1 MGNVNKPQAVK
12 ENKAAENIN
21 IKRKIGT
28 TTYMVNAYFNKNAS
42 GDMVSKVKNLITR

>member
-1 MGNVNKPQAVK
+1 MKKFSKHQTIK
-12 ENKAAENIN
+12 ENDATKNIN

>member
-1 MGNVNKPQAVK
+1 MKKLNKSQTIK
-12 ENKAAENIN
+12 ENDATENIN

>member
-1 MGNVNKPQAVK
+1 MKKLTKPQTVK
-12 ENKAAENIN
+12 ENEAPESIN

-28 TTYMVNAYFNKNAS
+28 TTYMVNAYFNKDAA

>member
-1 MGNVNKPQAVK
+1 MGKVNKPQAVK
-12 ENKAAENIN
+12 ENEATENIN

-28 TTYMVNAYFNKNAS
+28 TTYMVNAYFNKHAS